1 MPGDNPLFTNE
12 QEHLRLLAALRESE
26 ILREL
31 AELLASS
38 LDLDSILK
46 VLVKRTTEVCEV
58 ERCAVWLLEDAR
70 GIFRPATY
78 HLSAQHL
85 DAKSIK
91 AADSLWYRTSLPFN
105 DPVVHRLLRE
115 DGLLALEDLHAE
127 PSMRTIAETFLVRSV
142 LLVALIREGRPV
154 GMMSLDNPNQRYTFS
169 AEQQQLARAVGH
181 QAAIAIDNAR
191 LYEEAQ
197 AERRRAEQ
205 LIERA
210 RAIYQVALTVNSGE
224 DLSAVLAVA
233 TQHLVRGLDADGGAI
248 VLLDNDM
255 LSVASMSGT
264 SDRQQNLMTML
275 STASLTDLPNCQ
287 HAALT
292 GMPLF
297 VSAEQAEGAEI
308 LWYRKLGLENVMIV
322 PLMVGIKDKRFARD
336 AQSRETEGQEKV
348 FVRDE
353 VSPGTSRCV
362 GLAFVNYRDSNHR
375 PSKGQFAF
383 AQDIAAQCALAVDK
397 AHLLDDAHQ
406 AAELATERANT
417 LDAIFHAMTEGISV
431 LNLDGQV
438 VLRNNAAASFL
449 GKDIHSQDQLNEVLQ
464 RHQTYTLHG
473 QPITGEDFPLTRA
486 LHGERVRGERFRV
499 KRADG
504 VERVV
509 EMNVAPLLD
518 STKQQIGIV
527 CAFRDITQQMRV
539 EQRIRQTLETMLHVA
554 EAVSGITDIKAI
566 LQHVLSMTLTTL
578 NCCHGVC
585 LLYDQEQQRFT
596 PLVSIGFSEE
606 TEERWLAQQQQWL
619 APEPGQYQ
627 EFRTQLIEGHMALIN
642 AEQYPYQPNPF
653 QSTMI
658 LAAPITHSN
667 NLLGLMILDGST
679 TLEDGAAQPNLKRHQ
694 YEFTIWDM
702 AVVEGIAHL
711 AGLAIEQARWQQ
723 EALTAR
729 TREAAMREANEL
741 KDEFLAITA
750 HEFRTPLTVI
760 LAHSQLSLR
769 ALQRAT
775 EQQQSD
781 SLREN
786 FTIIEEQARQL
797 TNIVNS
803 FLEVTQIN
811 RGQLV
816 LKLEEVDLAEI
827 ATHVVTQH
835 EATSPGHSIR
845 CLVEPNEQTYLVMGD
860 SARLRQIIANL
871 VQNAIK
877 YSPQGGPVSVIL
889 RRSEATIEVCVQD
902 MGIGVPQ
909 DAQARLFE
917 RFYRGPNVEESQAR
931 GIGLGLY
938 LVAQL
943 VQMHGG
949 TIHVESSGVYG
960 EGSRFIITLP
970 ALERT
975 VRVES

>member
-1 MPGDNPLFTNE
+1 MPGDSPPLTNE
-12 QEHLRLLAALRESE
+12 PEHSRLLTALRESE

-78 HLSAQHL
+78 HLSSQHL
-85 DAKSIK
+85 DAKSIL
-91 AADSLWYRTSLPFN
+91 AADSLWYRSTLPFD
-105 DPVVHRLLRE
+105 DPVVHRLIKQN
-115 DGLLALEDLHAE
+115 GLLALEDLHNE

-154 GMMSLDNPNQRYTFS
+154 GMMSLDNPNQQHTFS
-169 AEQQQLARAVGH
+169 AAQQQLARAVGH

-191 LYEEAQ
+191 LYQQAQ
-197 AERRRAEQ
+197 AERKRAEQ
-205 LIERA
+205 LIDRA

-224 DLSAVLAVA
+224 DLSGVLAIA
-233 TQHLVRGLDADGGAI
+233 TQHLVHGLDADGGAI

-255 LSVASMSGT
+255 LQVASMSST
-264 SDRQQNLMTML
+264 SDRQQNISSML
-275 STASLTDLPNCQ
+275 TTASLRDLPNCQ
-287 HAALT
+287 HAATT
-292 GMPLF
+292 GAPLF
-297 VSAEQAEGAEI
+297 VTAEQAEGAEI
-308 LWYRKLGLENVMIV
+308 LWYRKLGLDNAMIV

-336 AQSRETEGQEKV
+336 ARPRELEGQENPHSK
-348 FVRDE
+348 DE
-353 VSPGTSRCV
+353 VTAGTSRCV
-362 GLAFVNYRDSNHR
+362 GLAFVNYRDSNYS
-375 PSKGQFAF
+375 PSKGQYAF

-397 AHLLDDAHQ
+397 AHLLDDARQ
-406 AAELATERANT
+406 AAELANERANT

-449 GKDIHSQDQLNEVLQ
+449 GKDVYSPDRLNEVLQ
-464 RHQTYTLHG
+464 RHQAYTLHG

-486 LHGERVRGERFRV
+486 LRGERIRGERIRV
-499 KRADG
+499 QRADG
-504 VERVV
+504 SERVV
-509 EMNVAPLLD
+509 EMNVAPLFD
-518 STKQQIGIV
+518 SAKQQIGIV
-527 CAFRDITQQMRV
+527 TAFRDITQQMRV
-539 EQRIRQTLETMLHVA
+539 EQRIRQALETMLHVS

-566 LQHVLSMTLTTL
+566 LHSVLSMTLTTL
-578 NCCHGVC
+578 NCCHGAC
-585 LLYDQEQQRFT
+585 LLYDQEQRTFT

-606 TEERWLAQQQQWL
+606 TEKKWLAQQQQWL
-619 APEPGQYQ
+619 TPEPEQYQ
-627 EFRTQLIEGHMALIN
+627 GFRTQLIEGHMALIN

-667 NLLGLMILDGST
+667 HLLGLMILDGSA
-679 TLEDGAAQPNLKRHQ
+679 TLEDEAAQSNLKRQH
-694 YEFTIWDM
+694 EFTIWDM
-702 AVVEGIAHL
+702 AVVEGIAQL

-729 TREAAMREANEL
+729 TSEAAMREANAL

-760 LAHSQLSLR
+760 LAHSQLALR

-775 EQQQSD
+775 EQKQGNYLS
-781 SLREN
+781 EN

-797 TNIVNS
+797 TNIVNT

-811 RGQLV
+811 RGQLA
-816 LKLEEVDLAEI
+816 LQLEEVDLAEI
-827 ATHVVTQH
+827 ATHVVAQH
-835 EATSPGHSIR
+835 AATSPDHQIR
-845 CLVEPNEQTYLVMGD
+845 CVIEPGKQAYLVKGD

-877 YSPQGGPVSVIL
+877 YSLQGGPVAVAL
-889 RRSEATIEVCVQD
+889 RRFDATIEVCVED
-902 MGIGVPQ
+902 KGIGVPQ

-917 RFYRGPNVEESQAR
+917 RFYRGPNAEESEAR

-938 LVAQL
+938 VVAQL

-949 TIHVESSGVYG
+949 TIRVESSGVYG
-960 EGSRFIITLP
+960 EGSRFIFTVP

-975 VRVES
+975 VSIES

>member
-1 MPGDNPLFTNE
+1 MSGESSPLTNE
-12 QEHLRLLAALRESE
+12 QEHLRLLTALRESE

-58 ERCAVWLLEDAR
+58 ERCAVWLLEDIR
-70 GIFRPATY
+70 GVFRPATY
-78 HLSAQHL
+78 HLSSQHL
-85 DAKSIK
+85 DAKSIS
-91 AADSLWYRTSLPFN
+91 AADSLWYRSTLPFD
-105 DPVVHRLLRE
+105 DPVVHRLLKQN
-115 DGLLALEDLHAE
+115 GLLALEDLHAE
-127 PSMRTIAETFLVRSV
+127 PSMRLIAETFLVRSV

-154 GMMSLDNPNQRYTFS
+154 GMMSLDNPNQEHAFS
-169 AEQQQLARAVGH
+169 AAQQQLARAVGH

-191 LYEEAQ
+191 LYEQAQ
-197 AERRRAEQ
+197 AERSRVEQ

-224 DLSAVLAVA
+224 DLSAVLAIA
-233 TQHLVRGLDADGGAI
+233 TQHLVHGLDADGGAI
-248 VLLDNDM
+248 VLLDNEM
-255 LSVASMSGT
+255 LSVASMSGA
-264 SDRQQNLMTML
+264 SERQQNITTML
-275 STASLTDLPNCQ
+275 STVSLTDLPNCQ
-287 HAALT
+287 HAAIT
-292 GMPLF
+292 GTPLF
-297 VSAEQAEGAEI
+297 VSAEQAEGGEI
-308 LWYRKLGLENVMIV
+308 LWYRKLGLDNAMIV
-322 PLMVGIKDKRFARD
+322 PLMVGMKDKHFVRD
-336 AQSRETEGQEKV
+336 AQLREFESQEKPQ
-348 FVRDE
+348 VRDE
-353 VSPGTSRCV
+353 VSSGTSRCV
-362 GLAFVNYRDSNHR
+362 GLAFVNYRDSNYR
-375 PSKGQFAF
+375 PLKGQFAF
-383 AQDIAAQCALAVDK
+383 AQDIATQCALAVDK
-397 AHLLDDAHQ
+397 AHLLDDARQ
-406 AAELATERANT
+406 AAELAMERANT

-431 LNLDGQV
+431 LNLEGQI
-438 VLRNNAAASFL
+438 VLRNNTAASFL
-449 GKDIHSQDQLNEVLQ
+449 GKDIRSQDQLNEVLQ
-464 RHQTYTLHG
+464 RHRTYTLHG

-486 LHGERVRGERFRV
+486 LRGERVRGEQFRV
-499 KRADG
+499 QRADG
-504 VERVV
+504 VERIV

-518 STKQQIGIV
+518 SAKEQIGIV
-527 CAFRDITQQMRV
+527 SAFRDITQQMRV
-539 EQRIRQTLETMLHVA
+539 EQRIRQALETMLHAA
-554 EAVSGITDIKAI
+554 EAVSGMTDIKAI
-566 LQHVLSMTLTTL
+566 LQSVLSMALNTL
-578 NCCHGVC
+578 NCCYGAC
-585 LLYDQEQQRFT
+585 LLYDEEQQTFT
-596 PLVSIGFSEE
+596 PLISIGFVEE
-606 TEERWLAQQQQWL
+606 TEQRWLAQQQQWL
-619 APEPGQYQ
+619 TPEPGQYQ
-627 EFRTQLIEGHMALIN
+627 EFRTQLIEGHMTLIN

-658 LAAPITHSN
+658 LAAPITHRN
-667 NLLGLMILDGST
+667 HLHGLMILDGSAT
-679 TLEDGAAQPNLKRHQ
+679 IEDEAVQTHLKRRQH
-694 YEFTIWDM
+694 EFTIWDM
-702 AVVEGIAHL
+702 ACVEGIAQL

-729 TREAAMREANEL
+729 TSEAAMREANEL

-769 ALQRAT
+769 ALQRAS
-775 EQQQSD
+775 EQQQIS

-811 RGQLV
+811 RGQLM

-835 EATSPGHSIR
+835 ETASPDHSIR
-845 CLVEPNEQTYLVMGD
+845 CLIEPNEQAYLVMGD

-877 YSPQGGPVSVIL
+877 YSPQGGSVTVAL
-889 RRSEATIEVCVQD
+889 RRSQETIEVCVED
-902 MGIGVPQ
+902 KGIGVPQ

-917 RFYRGPNVEESQAR
+917 RFYRGPNIEESHTR

-949 TIHVESSGVYG
+949 SIRVESSGVYG
-960 EGSRFIITLP
+960 EGSRFIFTLP
-970 ALERT
+970 TLERT